1 MLFLGCDFGDLPSSI
16 RNHAR
21 TELPQ
26 VCLARGHDR
35 LPEAHPA
42 LAATGEHISRS
53 PPRSPRRRR
62 DEDSVSRSVRSSRDD
77 DRGERRRTS
86 RDRHRSSHRSP
97 DGRRSRSRSRSPRHK
112 KSSSSGRRRR
122 SVSSAPSSS
131 ASSSSSRSSSSGSES
146 DASRRRRHKK
156 RKSDKKE
163 RKGDKSKSKKKEK
176 KEKLDKKKKRKDSKS
191 ATAQY
196 GAYGVIAASD
206 MFRMQAEFWTWL
218 VEVKKT
224 SPESLPNYK
233 MKEVF
238 LDFMEAYNTASLPS
252 KKYYN
257 LDKWEREQLV
267 RQQAEAG
274 DDAGMPEFDIS
285 KDEEMLKRHSKSLR
299 MGKLPELNYSQD
311 QLNELKKVSDDRV
324 AADRLRKMGYQPK
337 DSMGVRY
344 ERD

>member
-1 MLFLGCDFGDLPSSI
+1 MSSRRPSALVRI
-16 RNHAR
+16 DELHAQHNHASLEVTIASPR
-21 TELPQ
+21 
-26 VCLARGHDR
+26 
-35 LPEAHPA
+35 PA
-42 LAATGEHISRS
+42 TKYSVLTRHTVSAATTLVVRRETGLAALDADATPIANRAASGPLAMTTEMFSDAAPAITTA
-53 PPRSPRRRR
+53 RRAEVQIGGGHGPARR
-62 DEDSVSRSVRSSRDD
+62 
-77 DRGERRRTS
+77 GIRRVPAVA
-86 RDRHRSSHRSP
+86 DAGVH
-97 DGRRSRSRSRSPRHK
+97 
-112 KSSSSGRRRR
+112 
-122 SVSSAPSSS
+122 
-131 ASSSSSRSSSSGSES
+131 
-146 DASRRRRHKK
+146 DASRRRRDKK
-156 RKSDKKE
+156 RKSDK
-163 RKGDKSKSKKKEK
+163 RKRDKSKSKKKEK
-176 KEKLDKKKKRKDSKS
+176 KEKREKKKKRKDSKS

-257 LDKWEREQLV
+257 LDKWERDQLV

-274 DDAGMPEFDIS
+274 EDASMPEFDIT

>member
-1 MLFLGCDFGDLPSSI
+1 MPRSRSRSPRRDQRSD
-16 RNHAR
+16 
-21 TELPQ
+21 
-26 VCLARGHDR
+26 
-35 LPEAHPA
+35 
-42 LAATGEHISRS
+42 HISRS
-53 PPRSPRRRR
+53 PRDRSRSLRRRR
-62 DEDSVSRSVRSSRDD
+62 DVDSESRSVRSSRDD
-77 DRGERRRTS
+77 DRDVQRRSS
-86 RDRHRSSHRSP
+86 RDHHRSSRRSP
-97 DGRRSRSRSRSPRHK
+97 DRRRSRSRSPRQK
-112 KSSSSGRRRR
+112 KSSSSRRRRR
-122 SVSSAPSSS
+122 SVSSA
-131 ASSSSSRSSSSGSES
+131 SSSSSSSSSSQSSSSGSES

-156 RKSDKKE
+156 RNSDK
-163 RKGDKSKSKKKEK
+163 RKRDKSKSKKKEK
-176 KEKLDKKKKRKDSKS
+176 KEKREKKKKRKDSKS
-191 ATAQY
+191 ASAQY

-274 DDAGMPEFDIS
+274 DDASMPEFDIT

>member
-1 MLFLGCDFGDLPSSI
+1 MSSRRPSALGRIDEL
-16 RNHAR
+16 RTQHNHAALEVTIASPR
-21 TELPQ
+21 PATTL
-26 VCLARGHDR
+26 VARRETG
-35 LPEAHPA
+35 
-42 LAATGEHISRS
+42 LAALDADATTIANRAASGPLAMTTEMFSDAAPAITTA
-53 PPRSPRRRR
+53 RRAEVQIGGGHGPARR
-62 DEDSVSRSVRSSRDD
+62 GIRRVPAVADAGVRQSN
-77 DRGERRRTS
+77 
-86 RDRHRSSHRSP
+86 
-97 DGRRSRSRSRSPRHK
+97 
-112 KSSSSGRRRR
+112 
-122 SVSSAPSSS
+122 
-131 ASSSSSRSSSSGSES
+131 SSGSES

-156 RKSDKKE
+156 RKSDK
-163 RKGDKSKSKKKEK
+163 RKRDQSKSKKKEK
-176 KEKLDKKKKRKDSKS
+176 KEKREKKKKRKDSKS
-191 ATAQY
+191 ATTQY

-252 KKYYN
+252 NKYYN

-274 DDAGMPEFDIS
+274 EDAIMPEFDIT